1 VEVLGNSW
9 RMSVMGDRKAVLKEI
24 PEVVRNPQ
32 NGKQFAKGK
41 FLGKG
46 GFARCYELMDT
57 ETRIV
62 YAGKIVSKTLLVKKH
77 QREKMTQEIQIHR
90 MLSHPHVVR
99 LDGFFEDAD
108 NVYVLLELCS
118 RRSLME
124 LHKRRR
130 AVTEPE
136 ARYFTNHVVLA
147 CIYLHDKKIIHRD
160 LKLGNLFLND
170 DMEVKIGDFGLAT
183 MVEFDGERK
192 KTLCGTPN
200 YIAPEMLG
208 KKGHSYEVDIWA
220 IGCILYTL
228 LVGKPPFETL
238 SLKET
243 YQKIKEND
251 YIIPSRIS
259 ADARHLIERLLA
271 ADPSARPNIH
281 EVAQF
286 DFFTKGYLPSRLPT
300 SCLTMAPKF
309 QPSQLVQLERRVV
322 DGARAR
328 NALSPRQQARQDMLA
343 APLRALTTVP
353 ETQAVSM
360 KRAPEERNDPA
371 CGDVP
376 SDCYLSELYAQISEL
391 LTKKA
396 SDRPVVQ
403 EDEAEDPAAVPVFW
417 VSKWVD
423 YSDKYGLGYQLCDNS
438 VGVVFN
444 DNTKLVLDAAGEQ
457 VQYTERDNSEQY
469 YTISVYPK
477 ELTKKMTL
485 LAYFRNYM
493 NEHLQKTGANM
504 AVREGDELARLP
516 CLRTWFRTRSAIVL
530 HMSNG
535 TLQIN
540 FFQDHTKL
548 IVCPLIC
555 AATYIDPERNF
566 HVYRFDLIDKFG
578 CPRDVFS
585 RLKYARTMIERLLSQ
600 SGNTNIR
607 PGSLSTADAR
617 IGKYNTPSH
626 RASINSPS

>member
-1 VEVLGNSW
+1 MLIMLALQLVVEATYLNGEDDVGSSK
-9 RMSVMGDRKAVLKEI
+9 MSDRKAALKEV
-24 PEVVRNPQ
+24 PDVVRNPQ
-32 NGKQFAKGK
+32 NGKEFAKGR

-62 YAGKIVSKTLLVKKH
+62 YAGKIVSKTLLIKKH
-77 QREKMTQEIQIHR
+77 QRDKMTQEIQIHR

-108 NVYVLLELCS
+108 NVYILLELCS

-136 ARYFTNHVVLA
+136 ARYFTNHVVMA

-170 DMEVKIGDFGLAT
+170 DMKVKIGDFGLAT
-183 MVEFDGERK
+183 VVEFDGERK

-228 LVGKPPFETL
+228 LIGKPPFETL
-238 SLKET
+238 TLKET

-251 YIIPSRIS
+251 YKIPSRIG

-271 ADPSARPNIH
+271 ADPSTRPNIH
-281 EVAQF
+281 EVAEF

-309 QPSQLVQLERRVV
+309 SSSQLTQSERRTPES
-322 DGARAR
+322 ARVR
-328 NALSPRQQARQDMLA
+328 NVLNPRQQARQDILA
-343 APLRALTTVP
+343 APLRALSTVP
-353 ETQAVSM
+353 EAEAVLT
-360 KRAPEERNDPA
+360 KPVLEERNEQA

-376 SDCYLSELYAQISEL
+376 SDCYLSDLYAQITDVLS
-391 LTKKA
+391 KRA

-403 EDEAEDPAAVPVFW
+403 EGMAVCFDEAEDPAAIPVFW

-444 DNTKLVLDAAGEQ
+444 DSTKLVLDAAGEQ

-469 YTISVYPK
+469 YTISMYPK
-477 ELTKKMTL
+477 ELSKKMTL
-485 LAYFRNYM
+485 LAHFRNYM
-493 NEHLQKTGANM
+493 HQHLQMTGGNM

-516 CLRTWFRTRSAIVL
+516 CLRTWFRTRSAIL
-530 HMSNG
+530 FHLSNG

-540 FFQDHTKL
+540 FFQVTSLRLFQKQ
-548 IVCPLIC
+548 C
-555 AATYIDPERNF
+555 
-566 HVYRFDLIDKFG
+566 FDL
-578 CPRDVFS
+578 
-585 RLKYARTMIERLLSQ
+585 
-600 SGNTNIR
+600 
-607 PGSLSTADAR
+607 
-617 IGKYNTPSH
+617 PS
-626 RASINSPS
+626 

>member
-1 VEVLGNSW
+1 
-9 RMSVMGDRKAVLKEI
+9 
-24 PEVVRNPQ
+24 
-32 NGKQFAKGK
+32 
-41 FLGKG
+41 
-46 GFARCYELMDT
+46 
-57 ETRIV
+57 
-62 YAGKIVSKTLLVKKH
+62 
-77 QREKMTQEIQIHR
+77 
-90 MLSHPHVVR
+90 
-99 LDGFFEDAD
+99 
-108 NVYVLLELCS
+108 
-118 RRSLME
+118 
-124 LHKRRR
+124 
-130 AVTEPE
+130 
-136 ARYFTNHVVLA
+136 
-147 CIYLHDKKIIHRD
+147 
-160 LKLGNLFLND
+160 
-170 DMEVKIGDFGLAT
+170 
-183 MVEFDGERK
+183 
-192 KTLCGTPN
+192 
-200 YIAPEMLG
+200 
-208 KKGHSYEVDIWA
+208 
-220 IGCILYTL
+220 
-228 LVGKPPFETL
+228 
-238 SLKET
+238 
-243 YQKIKEND
+243 
-251 YIIPSRIS
+251 
-259 ADARHLIERLLA
+259 
-271 ADPSARPNIH
+271 
-281 EVAQF
+281 
-286 DFFTKGYLPSRLPT
+286 
-300 SCLTMAPKF
+300 
-309 QPSQLVQLERRVV
+309 
-322 DGARAR
+322 
-328 NALSPRQQARQDMLA
+328 MLA

-403 EDEAEDPAAVPVFW
+403 EVKVVILDCWTPLKYGWVYVHVLFADEAEDPAAVPVFW

-578 CPRDVFS
+578 CPRDV
-585 RLKYARTMIERLLSQ
+585 L
-600 SGNTNIR
+600 
-607 PGSLSTADAR
+607 
-617 IGKYNTPSH
+617 
-626 RASINSPS
+626 